1 MSTLQPLSG
10 VIRTLS
16 RHRRMAESDPKADIR
31 FRMLLRRKTI
41 LWPAIPCCNLKID
54 IRLVLI
60 SGDAMRRR
68 DFSVQVCQLINAP
81 NSCSITSPAVASTGF
96 DRHSPRNYAFGK

>member
-1 MSTLQPLSG
+1 
-10 VIRTLS
+10 
-16 RHRRMAESDPKADIR
+16 
-31 FRMLLRRKTI
+31 MLLRRKTI

-68 DFSVQVCQLINAP
+68 DFNVQVCQLINAP
-81 NSCSITSPAVASTGF
+81 NSCY
-96 DRHSPRNYAFGK
+96 RL

>member
-1 MSTLQPLSG
+1 LTQS
-10 VIRTLS
+10 
-16 RHRRMAESDPKADIR
+16 DIR

-60 SGDAMRRR
+60 SEDAMRRR
-68 DFSVQVCQLINAP
+68 DFSVQANL
-81 NSCSITSPAVASTGF
+81 
-96 DRHSPRNYAFGK
+96 